1 MVASL
6 VSDQG
11 MKRITRRVGCIAD
24 RVIVAVHERLTHV
37 VQRSGKRAQGPNRTG
52 LAVFEMLHNGAD
64 RLGRDVIIAIIVML
78 ALEIV
83 FVVLAMTW
91 QPDCNHEGV
100 GPGLKHCHYSA
111 RYSRSCCV
119 RNWVIAMRAPMPS
132 GTPQR
137 IQTRCNDAAIA

>member
-37 VQRSGKRAQGPNRTG
+37 VKRRCERAQGPNRTG

-91 QPDCNHEGV
+91 QADGDHQAMR
-100 GPGLKHCHYSA
+100 PGLKHCHSSRYCGSWAA
-111 RYSRSCCV
+111 R
-119 RNWVIAMRAPMPS
+119 
-132 GTPQR
+132 
-137 IQTRCNDAAIA
+137 